1 MNLKRL
7 SLRTRIFIGMILLV
21 LMASVLIAS
30 VAIYQYK
37 EETKDYHQQR
47 LERKEKAIQSHINF
61 VLKETSYPVTTKEIP
76 LIFKDEIY
84 KIADVHSL
92 QLNLYDL
99 DGTLLKTSRATFTLD
114 TMQVCIRTEIL
125 NELSNTAQH
134 HYIEKSQEN
143 GETFQSSYSYI
154 TDQKS
159 KPLAILNLPYL
170 ENDEFLSKELNE
182 FLLRLLYAYSFVLLM
197 AVGFAFLLSKY
208 ITKSLKTI
216 SDKINTTRL
225 EKSNEKIEIGD
236 TSEEINVLVNSYNS
250 MIDELEE
257 SAVKLATS
265 EREQAWR
272 EMAKQVAHEIK
283 NPLTPMRLT
292 VQNFQR
298 KFDPT
303 DENIHKKVDEYSK
316 TLIQQI
322 DTMSPIASAFS
333 NFAKMPAQ
341 QNETLNVV
349 KIVKLALD
357 IFNEEYIE
365 FSSDAEE
372 IIVKFDRTQLI
383 RVVTNLVK
391 NGIQAIPNK
400 REPKIK
406 VSVRTENNQVIITVS
421 DNGAGVLEENKMK
434 VFEPKF
440 NVVNSLE
447 EVHSL
452 ISKNDDPLDT
462 EGFVIVD
469 NSFNRIKVKNPRY
482 DELSFKS
489 YSVDNF
495 KSLKNYSN
503 AIMLAISGQ
512 EYYCVTCNPDP
523 GFGSPSVSCTA
534 VNPGENL
541 VFLPEQHCT
550 VTGPYTSVVDCGNS
564 CPGYVPFDG
573 GGGGGGGPLSIQS
586 TQTCSTSWNPK
597 AKNITKDEKI
607 KSLVNDFV
615 SFIGWFNNK
624 YLEYKSTGN
633 VLVKEL
639 LVSIWSYAFDELS
652 NGKSISEIII
662 SSNEADQVKALELY
676 HLIVLDN

>member
-114 TMQVCIRTEIL
+114 TMQVCIRTDIL

-322 DTMSPIASAFS
+322 DTMSSIASAFS

-365 FSSDAEE
+365 FSSDTEE

-440 NVVNSLE
+440 TTKTSGMGLG
-447 EVHSL
+447 L
-452 ISKNDDPLDT
+452 AM
-462 EGFVIVD
+462 
-469 NSFNRIKVKNPRY
+469 VKNIV
-482 DELSFKS
+482 EMHKGTISFESEPNKGTT
-489 YSVDNF
+489 F
-495 KSLKNYSN
+495 K
-503 AIMLAISGQ
+503 
-512 EYYCVTCNPDP
+512 VTIPK
-523 GFGSPSVSCTA
+523 
-534 VNPGENL
+534 EN
-541 VFLPEQHCT
+541 
-550 VTGPYTSVVDCGNS
+550 
-564 CPGYVPFDG
+564 
-573 GGGGGGGPLSIQS
+573 
-586 TQTCSTSWNPK
+586 
-597 AKNITKDEKI
+597 
-607 KSLVNDFV
+607 
-615 SFIGWFNNK
+615 
-624 YLEYKSTGN
+624 
-633 VLVKEL
+633 
-639 LVSIWSYAFDELS
+639 
-652 NGKSISEIII
+652 
-662 SSNEADQVKALELY
+662 
-676 HLIVLDN
+676 